1 MITVARKGL
10 KRVKRQLSGLRS
22 SSDGAPRQR
31 RLTTTTRKGLVRVK
45 RQLSRLRRSSDG
57 DSPSL
62 PVHTPR
68 HPEPNE
74 IAKAQICELM
84 TNIPCSILNGE
95 MCNEFCWSELRAA
108 SGLCVS
114 DMLGPQCLCIIDC
127 D

>member
-1 MITVARKGL
+1 MSTTL
-10 KRVKRQLSGLRS
+10 KLNHFFVFLFLFFIILLANS
-22 SSDGAPRQR
+22 
-31 RLTTTTRKGLVRVK
+31 
-45 RQLSRLRRSSDG
+45 
-57 DSPSL
+57 
-62 PVHTPR
+62 
-68 HPEPNE
+68 E

-114 DMLGPQCLCIIDC
+114 DILGPQCLCIIDC